1 MSAPEALPPTDALQK
16 QPPEPPLATI
26 HYPDAMPA
34 APDVSLPPHS
44 TVWTKLY
51 LLLHAHELAAG
62 ARRWLL
68 IRRVVLLVVSLVV
81 AYPLGVGAGFGVH
94 ELVHDA
100 PWRHAKSYH
109 NWPNGDTY
117 YIRGREVSKQEYDYY
132 LSTGDNEP
140 VARAVAVPVGFVVGL
155 LALVIFWAL
164 LRPRKPTVL
173 VSVEEQIAAIAKE
186 HPEAVASWGGPG
198 VLRVPQLIE
207 RLLDMQS
214 RDARR

>member
-1 MSAPEALPPTDALQK
+1 MSAADPLPPTDALQK
-16 QPPEPPLATI
+16 QPPEPPLAKI

-34 APDVSLPPHS
+34 APDVALPPTS

-51 LLLHAHELAAG
+51 LLLHAHQLAASAARRMLVWRIVLLAAG
-62 ARRWLL
+62 LT
-68 IRRVVLLVVSLVV
+68 V
-81 AYPLGVGAGFGVH
+81 AIPLGIAAGIGVGT
-94 ELVHDA
+94 LVYQD
-100 PWRHAKSYH
+100 PERHAQKY
-109 NWPNGDTY
+109 NMGGGAYTY
-117 YIRGREVSKQEYDYY
+117 YIRGRQVSQQEYDYY
-132 LSTGDNEP
+132 LRTNGNES
-140 VARAVAVPVGFVVGL
+140 VAVAAAIPSGIVVGL
-155 LALVIFWAL
+155 LTLVVLLLL

-173 VSVEEQIAAIAKE
+173 LSVEEQIVAITKE